1 MKRISLFLSMVASVL
16 AVASALAFTSLDPNE
31 DGFSKKAEVNAI
43 VANTQSVNCQ
53 NRGVTCNPMGAQN
66 CTWTVPGSG
75 GSTVN
80 LYETGCSNP
89 LKFP

>member
-1 MKRISLFLSMVASVL
+1 MVASVL

-53 NRGVTCNPMGAQN
+53 NRAVTCNIMGGAA
-66 CTWTVPGSG
+66 CTWAVPGG
-75 GSTVN
+75 GGATVN
-80 LYETGCSNP
+80 LYETGCGDP